1 MNSGDKGNKNRI
13 LTYLAIP
20 LDGGITLDDYCDD
33 LENIVTAAYI
43 NLLDDLRMHPV
54 GRLQGYI
61 YEYLIEEGIFDPP
74 ASIQLYE
81 DQIPLLAERCF
92 SMPYML
98 HRAIYIDTPYGISSR
113 RIRVKSLERVGEYDA

>member
-1 MNSGDKGNKNRI
+1 
-13 LTYLAIP
+13 
-20 LDGGITLDDYCDD
+20 LDDYCDD
-33 LENIVTAAYI
+33 LENIVTAAYVNI
-43 NLLDDLRMHPV
+43 LDDLRMHPV

-98 HRAIYIDTPYGISSR
+98 HRAIYIDGISSR